1 VLPRTRKGIVRPRIT
16 TFDDFRDA
24 ISAYR
29 LPRVLLA
36 ALELDIFTPVGNQS
50 WTVESLSK
58 ELKVS
63 ERGLSILC
71 RNLAA
76 AGVLQKKGLS
86 IRTVG
91 WAQPR

>member
-1 VLPRTRKGIVRPRIT
+1 VLPGNRKGIVSPHIR
-16 TFDDFRDA
+16 TFEEFRDA

-36 ALELDIFTPVGNQS
+36 GLELDLFTAVGDRS
-50 WTVESLSK
+50 WTVVDLSK

-76 AGVLQKKGLS
+76 AGVLQKK
-86 IRTVG
+86 
-91 WAQPR
+91 

>member
-1 VLPRTRKGIVRPRIT
+1 VRPRIT

-36 ALELDIFTPVGNQS
+36 ALELDLFTAVGNQS
-50 WTVESLSK
+50 WTVEGLSK

-76 AGVLQKKGLS
+76 AGVLQKKRAYL
-86 IRTVG
+86 
-91 WAQPR
+91 